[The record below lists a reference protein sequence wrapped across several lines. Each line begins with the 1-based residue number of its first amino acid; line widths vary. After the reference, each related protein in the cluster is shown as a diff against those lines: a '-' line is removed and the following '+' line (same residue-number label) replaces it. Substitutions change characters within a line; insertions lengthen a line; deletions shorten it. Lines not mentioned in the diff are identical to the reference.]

1 MPWGTWRPTRLV
13 RSEQVL
19 ATSMRTV
26 VVMTDL
32 GRGHLKAIGNPE
44 GEHALASDLIGSHLA
59 EWIGLET
66 LEFSLLSLDPV
77 HDELLLEPNDSV
89 PIADR
94 LRARPG
100 PAFITRTVQGS
111 TWGGDP
117 QEFATLANRPQ
128 IAGLVVLDTWLGN
141 GDRCPRRP
149 RAPRGPWP
157 RENLDNVLMA
167 KTAAGQKKRRL
178 VAMDFSHCLFRRDGA
193 LRATY
198 GIDLVQ
204 DPHVYGAFDAF
215 APYLTPRL
223 VNPFLNRLR
232 DGELGQALVPFLR
245 SIPRS
250 GVWTRTSEMRSGD
263 SSRLEPPTLPI
274 TSSRTS
280 PRPCRQLELW
290 ATLRRSQAGGQ
301 P

>member
-1 MPWGTWRPTRLV
+1 MPWGTWSPTRFV

-19 ATSMRTV
+19 DTSMRTV

-32 GRGHLKAIGNPE
+32 GRGHLKAMGNPE
-44 GEHALASDLIGSHLA
+44 GEHALACDLIGSHLA
-59 EWIGLET
+59 EWLGLET

-77 HDELLLEPNDSV
+77 HDEVLLEPNDSV

-100 PAFITRTVQGS
+100 PAFITRTVQAS
-111 TWGGDP
+111 TWSGDP
-117 QEFATLANRPQ
+117 QELTTLANRNQ

-157 RENLDNVLMA
+157 RENLDNVLLA
-167 KTAAGQKKRRL
+167 KTAARQRKRRL

-204 DPHVYGAFDAF
+204 DQHVYGAFDAF
-215 APYLTPRL
+215 APYLTARL
-223 VNPFLNRLR
+223 AGPFLDRLR
-232 DGELGQALVPFLR
+232 DSSLDQELGVCLERLPQDWGVDQATRVAVGRFLSAR
-245 SIPRS
+245 AAYLA
-250 GVWTRTSEMRSGD
+250 D
-263 SSRLEPPTLPI
+263 HFLKNLAAALPPT
-274 TSSRTS
+274 
-280 PRPCRQLELW
+280 
-290 ATLRRSQAGGQ
+290 
-301 P
+301 